1 VNLET
6 VRTTIRRY
14 RGQNGDRDRKKTK
27 DKSLYKEAG
36 DRNPFK
42 VPASHAKPRK
52 PVNIEGNK
60 ILMLYD
66 VHIPYHE
73 VPAID
78 VAVGYGKHRKI
89 DTIFLGG
96 DTIDCHLLSDYVKDP
111 TKRKF
116 FEELQD
122 TIQFLGYLREQFPKA
137 KIYYKEGNHEE
148 RFWRFMYVKAP
159 ELYNIKAFTI
169 GELLLLD
176 DYGIEWINGRTKS
189 NIGKLSIFHGHEFGR
204 SIFSPVNVARGL
216 YLRTK
221 ASSMCGHSHIT
232 SEHTERNVNDKLTS
246 CWSIGCL
253 SELSPDYNP
262 YNKWNHGFAVV
273 ETDGTDFHVDNKRV
287 YRGKLL

>member
-1 VNLET
+1 
-6 VRTTIRRY
+6 VRGTIRRY
-14 RGQNGDRDRKKTK
+14 RGQSGKKNRETAQDKSMFKGPGDRD
-27 DKSLYKEAG
+27 
-36 DRNPFK
+36 PFK